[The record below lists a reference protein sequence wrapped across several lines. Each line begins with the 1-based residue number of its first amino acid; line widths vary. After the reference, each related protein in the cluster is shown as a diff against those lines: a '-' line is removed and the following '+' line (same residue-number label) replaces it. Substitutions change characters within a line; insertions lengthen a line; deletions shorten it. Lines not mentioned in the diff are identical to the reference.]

1 MEAGMIEG
9 IKKRHGYTKTKELF
23 LFDDGLSER
32 QSAFVIVA
40 RPILAALSALDG
52 VGEDDESDNDDPD
65 SIKDLLEDALVLLG
79 NANFRLNAWRQK
91 RFSEF
96 LTKLGKRTLREGIP
110 ADKHL
115 FPDKFHAK
123 IKSDHDHSSTNS
135 KLISTPPAKR
145 QFKQP
150 YKKDQPFCSD
160 YRSNDN
166 SRVGGKR
173 KWGFGLLVAEPVQ
186 ADYPLPVLET
196 LNPPTDK
203 SVSRLQFFAQN
214 WKKRTQD
221 SWTIQ
226 GYKTPFCRHPR
237 QRCVRI
243 TRIKSHT

>member
-1 MEAGMIEG
+1 M
-9 IKKRHGYTKTKELF
+9 
-23 LFDDGLSER
+23 
-32 QSAFVIVA
+32 A

-65 SIKDLLEDALVLLG
+65 LIKDLLEDALVLLG

-96 LTKLGKRTLREGIP
+96 LTKVGKRTLREGIP

-123 IKSDHDHSSTNS
+123 IKSEHDHSSTNS

-150 YKKDQPFCSD
+150 YKKDQLFRSD

-173 KWGFGLLVAEPVQ
+173 KWVFGSKLNHQSSKVVTQKNPPPSLLVAGPVQ

-221 SWTIQ
+221 SWTIH
-226 GYKTPFCRHPR
+226 GYKNPFCRHPR

-243 TRIKSHT
+243 TRTKSHT